1 MEGFNMENKFGE
13 KIKEIRKK
21 TGLNQDEFA
30 KELGYTSRSTINKIE
45 KGVNDMS
52 QDKLELLI
60 RKFDVDVNELFASLV
75 KDSSSPIIDEK
86 GIRNIKVPD
95 PNYTYPKAGI
105 YNMKNIKPTITRSN
119 IIVGDYT
126 YYSGKDFEARVTH
139 HYEFLGDKLI
149 IGKFCQIGNNI
160 EFIMNGANHQMNA
173 ATTFPFYVMDGWKQE
188 SPKISDL
195 PFKGDTIVCNDCWI
209 GQNVTV
215 LPGVHIGNGVIIGAD
230 SVVTKDLPAYSICCG
245 NPCRVKKM
253 RFSVDIIKIL
263 EELKWWDK
271 SVDEIQK
278 IIPII
283 TKAKPTKEE
292 LEALL
297 K

>member
-60 RKFDVDVNELFASLV
+60 RKFDVDVNELFDSLV

-126 YYSGKDFEARVTH
+126 YYSG
-139 HYEFLGDKLI
+139 
-149 IGKFCQIGNNI
+149 
-160 EFIMNGANHQMNA
+160 
-173 ATTFPFYVMDGWKQE
+173 
-188 SPKISDL
+188 
-195 PFKGDTIVCNDCWI
+195 
-209 GQNVTV
+209 
-215 LPGVHIGNGVIIGAD
+215 
-230 SVVTKDLPAYSICCG
+230 
-245 NPCRVKKM
+245 
-253 RFSVDIIKIL
+253 
-263 EELKWWDK
+263 
-271 SVDEIQK
+271 
-278 IIPII
+278 
-283 TKAKPTKEE
+283 
-292 LEALL
+292 
-297 K
+297 